1 MKASL
6 NDLFQKYLLDRCSE
20 AEVKLLLEYFNTE
33 GKAEDLKAL
42 IVAELQQQ
50 DIPTM
55 ELSLIDKRLSKIR
68 ERVGQHIRQQQ
79 PIVKLQPVKRWR
91 YVAVAASIAIVL
103 SLGLY
108 FYNGLYRGDE
118 MQLVMK
124 NDIAPGKKTATL
136 TLANGQKIVLSD
148 QTNGQLATEAGVV
161 ISKTADG
168 ELNYKVAV
176 QRNTKPNQLNVLS
189 TAVGEAYTISLPDGS
204 KIWLNAESSITF
216 PVSFSTLK
224 HRTIKLIG
232 EAYFEIA
239 KDKQRP
245 FVVETGNQK
254 TEVLGTHFNI
264 KSYRNERITTTLL
277 EGSLRVTKLNVA
289 GQYKGKILKPGEASV
304 LVSDG
309 GISIMPANIKEA
321 MAWKNGFFRFDQLD
335 INQVMAQLSRWY
347 EIDVVYEGEIPKEK
361 FNGVVARN
369 KNISEVLLM
378 LSYTKA
384 VKFKIEG
391 RKVTVMR

>member
-1 MKASL
+1 M
-6 NDLFQKYLLDRCSE
+6 
-20 AEVKLLLEYFNTE
+20 
-33 GKAEDLKAL
+33 
-42 IVAELQQQ
+42 
-50 DIPTM
+50 
-55 ELSLIDKRLSKIR
+55 
-68 ERVGQHIRQQQ
+68 
-79 PIVKLQPVKRWR
+79 KRWR